1 MQGFGDGVPKKGNNM
16 FLLEKHRSL
25 PAYTPGDHEEGDGFI
40 RLNTN
45 ESPYSPSP
53 GVMAAMAGEV
63 SKLGYY
69 NDPDCAALRKAL
81 AGLYGVK
88 PEQVTATNGS
98 DELLYFAFIAFADEE
113 HPIAL
118 PDITYGYYDL
128 FAAANGIPLERIPLK
143 ADFTIDYRDYLGIG
157 KTILFPNPNAPTG
170 YAMPVWQ
177 VEEIAKSN
185 PDNVVIVDEAYV
197 DFGAETCLPLI
208 EKYPNVLIVRT
219 FSKSR
224 SMAGA
229 RLGYG
234 FACESLMA
242 EIETIRNAVNL
253 YSVNRMT
260 QAAGIAAVK
269 ENDYYMKNC
278 QRIIEARDYTTR
290 MLREQGFEVLDSLGN
305 FVFAKP
311 KAMAAGTLARELKT
325 RGILVRHW
333 DKDRIRDYLRITIGT
348 MQEMQA
354 LECAIEMIFGRA

>member
-1 MQGFGDGVPKKGNNM
+1 M
-16 FLLEKHRSL
+16 FLLEKHCSL

-45 ESPYSPSP
+45 ESPYPPSE
-53 GVMAAMAGEV
+53 GVARAIAGEV

-69 NDPDCAALRKAL
+69 NDPDCTALRQAL

-88 PEQVTATNGS
+88 PAQVIATNGS
-98 DELLYFAFIAFADEE
+98 DELLYFAFLAFADAD

-128 FAAANGIPLERIPLK
+128 FAAAQGIPLVKIPLK

-157 KTILFPNPNAPTG
+157 KTIVFPNPNAPTG
-170 YAMPVWQ
+170 YALPVWQ
-177 VEEIAKSN
+177 VAEIAKSN
-185 PDNVVIVDEAYV
+185 PDNVLIIDEAYV
-197 DFGAETCLPLI
+197 DFGAESCLKLI
-208 EKYPNVLIVRT
+208 EEYPNLLIVRT

-234 FACESLMA
+234 FASESLIA
-242 EIETIRNAVNL
+242 ELETIRNAINL

-260 QAAGIAAVK
+260 QAAGVAAVK
-269 ENDYYMKNC
+269 DDAYYMANC
-278 QRIIEARDYTTR
+278 KKIIKAREYTTK
-290 MLREQGFEVLDSLGN
+290 MLREQGFEVLDSLAN

-311 KAMAAGTLARELKT
+311 SAMNAKTLHAQLRE

-333 DKDRIRDYLRITIGT
+333 DKDRIRDYLRISIGT

>member
-1 MQGFGDGVPKKGNNM
+1 M
-16 FLLEKHRSL
+16 FLLEKHCSL

-45 ESPYSPSP
+45 ESPYPPSE
-53 GVMAAMAGEV
+53 GVARAIAGEV

-69 NDPDCAALRKAL
+69 NDPDCTALRQAL

-88 PEQVTATNGS
+88 PAQVIATNGS
-98 DELLYFAFIAFADEE
+98 DELLYFAFLAFADAD

-128 FAAANGIPLERIPLK
+128 FAAAQGIPLVKIPLK

-157 KTILFPNPNAPTG
+157 KTIVFPNPNAPTG
-170 YAMPVWQ
+170 YALPVWQ
-177 VEEIAKSN
+177 VAEIAKSN
-185 PDNVVIVDEAYV
+185 PDNVLIIDEAYV
-197 DFGAETCLPLI
+197 DFGAESCLKLI
-208 EKYPNVLIVRT
+208 EEYPNLLIVRT

-234 FACESLMA
+234 FASEGLIA
-242 EIETIRNAVNL
+242 ELETIRNAINL

-260 QAAGIAAVK
+260 QAAGVAAVK
-269 ENDYYMKNC
+269 DDAYYMANC
-278 QRIIEARDYTTR
+278 KKIIKAREYTTK
-290 MLREQGFEVLDSLGN
+290 MLREQGFEVLDSLAN

-311 KAMAAGTLARELKT
+311 SAMNAKTLHAQLRE

-333 DKDRIRDYLRITIGT
+333 DKDRIRDYLRISIGT

>member
-1 MQGFGDGVPKKGNNM
+1 M

-45 ESPYSPSP
+45 ESPYPPSE
-53 GVMAAMAGEV
+53 GVARAIAGEV

-69 NDPDCAALRKAL
+69 NDPDCTALREAL

-88 PEQVTATNGS
+88 PSQVIATNGS
-98 DELLYFAFIAFADEE
+98 DELLYFAFLAFADEE

-128 FAAANGIPLERIPLK
+128 FAAAQGIPLVKIPLK

-157 KTILFPNPNAPTG
+157 KTIVFPNPNAPTG
-170 YAMPVWQ
+170 YALPATQ
-177 VEEIAKSN
+177 VAEIAKSN
-185 PDNVVIVDEAYV
+185 PDNVLIIDEAYV
-197 DFGAETCLPLI
+197 DFGAESCLKLI
-208 EKYPNVLIVRT
+208 EEYPNLLIVRT

-234 FACESLMA
+234 FGCESLIA
-242 EIETIRNAVNL
+242 ELETIRNAINL

-269 ENDYYMKNC
+269 DDAYYMENC
-278 QRIIEARDYTTR
+278 KKIIKAREYTTK
-290 MLREQGFEVLDSLGN
+290 MLREQGFEVLDSLAN

-311 KAMAAGTLARELKT
+311 SAMNAKTLCAQLRE

-333 DKDRIRDYLRITIGT
+333 DKDKIRDYLRISIGT